1 MLRRDITALGDPT
14 RAAASSLD
22 AQSRTLQQHVA
33 ETKEFERRSRRR
45 QVRVLRRFAE
55 ASRAAYASEYDAE
68 RRAASAQRMR
78 DARAHQRILDE
89 REELREKRV
98 FVAREVEK
106 IVAEDFKAAVSAV
119 KQERS
124 DIYATEMFEWTEQ
137 VRRLRE
143 LEDAKRVRVAE
154 QHQQA
159 ASTDERRSVLR
170 QQEVEQNRVA
180 AAEAG
185 TRDALVASE
194 ISEFHQLYRDFEHQ
208 ERATQVMHNKRE
220 RVRYKR
226 SLAALRAAEANLK
239 QFFDKE
245 IRTRAAIGRAELAD
259 RQSLRSRFIDAY
271 KDLVEMA
278 RRHHAQRLDESRRDR
293 QRRLEED
300 EARRRAENSRS
311 RQAASQRRQRD
322 MQHSRASAA
331 ESALEDRESRML
343 AVRDARA
350 NAVADIQARRAKT
363 LMLLRG
369 EKAPS
374 ETPAFRVAAGV
385 SHVREPLSPE
395 LRDEVIRMIREH

>member
-1 MLRRDITALGDPT
+1 M
-14 RAAASSLD
+14 
-22 AQSRTLQQHVA
+22 
-33 ETKEFERRSRRR
+33 
-45 QVRVLRRFAE
+45 
-55 ASRAAYASEYDAE
+55 
-68 RRAASAQRMR
+68 
-78 DARAHQRILDE
+78 
-89 REELREKRV
+89 
-98 FVAREVEK
+98 
-106 IVAEDFKAAVSAV
+106 
-119 KQERS
+119 
-124 DIYATEMFEWTEQ
+124 
-137 VRRLRE
+137 
-143 LEDAKRVRVAE
+143 
-154 QHQQA
+154 
-159 ASTDERRSVLR
+159 
-170 QQEVEQNRVA
+170 
-180 AAEAG
+180 
-185 TRDALVASE
+185 
-194 ISEFHQLYRDFEHQ
+194 
-208 ERATQVMHNKRE
+208 
-220 RVRYKR
+220 
-226 SLAALRAAEANLK
+226 RAAEANLK